1 MIKDDF
7 YRDSIILTV
16 SNLVA
21 GILRFMFSILLSR
34 KLGAEG
40 MGLYSLVMPIY
51 DLFTC
56 LICGGMVTAISK
68 ESSSYYGINDYGNL
82 NKSIHTALVFD
93 FVLSI
98 FIAILVFFFSPYIS
112 TYIIKDQRTLYSL
125 WVICPALIFV
135 ALSSIYKG
143 YFYGISNVKVPAIID
158 IVEKTARM
166 AIILGLINFFALTN
180 VTTTVT
186 ATYISLSIGELISF
200 ILLYIFYEN
209 SKNKFKVIIKKTEGR
224 AQLLF
229 NVLIVSFPLCLNG
242 FLNTVISALSTL
254 IVPGR
259 LVQAGIEYTESL
271 SLIGKFSGMAMS
283 IVFFPFIIVMSMS
296 TMLTPDISKSISKN
310 DYNALENR
318 IREVIK
324 ISFLL
329 GISTMIICLCIGPSL
344 GKLFFDRYD
353 LGVYIRLAALSA
365 PFMYMSGSTFGILN
379 GLGKQKALLINS
391 VVTSIVELV
400 LLYILLGIPSIN
412 ILGYAVALLIS
423 SILSAIMNIVSIE
436 RCCYIDFSGSELL
449 IDICLSILLYFIL
462 KILSN
467 TIPDSIFITKNIII
481 IITGFSLLL
490 FSLILTKK
498 SEKSKAHHTS

>member
-1 MIKDDF
+1 MIKDNF

-16 SNLVA
+16 SNLTGGV
-21 GILRFMFSILLSR
+21 LRFMFSILLSK

-51 DLFTC
+51 DLFIC

-68 ESSSYYGINDYGNL
+68 EASSYHGINDFANL
-82 NKSIHTALVFD
+82 EKSVHTSLVFD
-93 FVLSI
+93 FLW
-98 FIAILVFFFSPYIS
+98 AIIVTLFVFLFSPFIS

-158 IVEKTARM
+158 IVEKTVRM
-166 AIILGLINFFALTN
+166 VIILGIINFFALKN

-200 ILLYIFYEN
+200 ILLFAYYKK
-209 SKNKFKVIIKKTEGR
+209 SKNKFKVTTKKTEGR

-229 NVLIVSFPLCLNG
+229 NVLVVSFPLCLNG
-242 FLNTVISALSTL
+242 FLTTGISALSTL
-254 IVPGR
+254 IVPRR
-259 LVQAGIEYTESL
+259 LVYAGIEYSEAL

-283 IVFFPFIIVMSMS
+283 IVFFPFIIVMSMA
-296 TMLTPDISKSISKN
+296 TILTPDISKSISKK
-310 DYNALENR
+310 DYNALNNR
-318 IREVIK
+318 VMEVIK

-329 GISTMIICLCIGPSL
+329 GISTMIICLCSGDSL

-353 LGVYIRLAALSA
+353 LGIYIRLVAISA

-379 GLGKQKALLINS
+379 GLGKQKSLLINS
-391 VVTSIVELV
+391 IITSVLQLI

-412 ILGYAVALLIS
+412 ILGYGITLFIS
-423 SILSAIMNIVSIE
+423 SMVSFILNIIIIKKN
-436 RCCYIDFSGSELL
+436 CYIQFSMVEII

-462 KILSN
+462 KILDN
-467 TIPDSIFITKNIII
+467 TIPNSIFVTKNIVI

-490 FSLILTKK
+490 FSLLISKK
-498 SEKSKAHHTS
+498 TNKSNA